1 MSVVRHRVRRQYAW
15 IALALVATWVLTPIG
30 AWAQATPVPTPLPPP
45 FDQIQQV
52 AQQIIGG
59 HSIDP
64 VTAVLRLLLA
74 AVLGAVIAYRRR
86 LRVEEYI
93 LQAHV
98 IISFTGALMMIII
111 GNELVRAFG
120 LLGAGNIVRYRTPVR
135 DPQAL
140 ASLFVTMGVGI
151 AVGVGLYEL
160 AISATVLVV
169 LFQIGFGHLNAILPA
184 RIYQPQKSYEL
195 NLSTEEPEATLNH
208 LRTVFHKE
216 DISFTLIEYEIPRK
230 DKLAKV
236 GLKLVV
242 PDTMD
247 TEYLTSLVLIPGVYA
262 VSWEEGQ

>member
-1 MSVVRHRVRRQYAW
+1 MSVARLGARRQRTL
-15 IALALVATWVLTPIG
+15 IALTVVTGWLVSSG
-30 AWAQATPVPTPLPPP
+30 HAWAQTPVPTPLPPP
-45 FDQIQQV
+45 FDQMQEI

-59 HSIDP
+59 HTIDP
-64 VTAVLRLLLA
+64 MTAIGRLLLA

-160 AISATVLVV
+160 AVAATVLVV
-169 LFQIGFGHLNAILPA
+169 LFQIGFSHLHAILPA
-184 RIYQPQKSYEL
+184 KIYQPQKSFEL
-195 NLSTEEPEATLNH
+195 SLSTEDPDATLDH
-208 LRTVFHKE
+208 LRSVFRKE
-216 DISFTLIEYEIPRK
+216 EISFTLLEYEIPRK
-230 DKLAKV
+230 DKLAKL

-247 TEYLTSLVLIPGVYA
+247 TEYLTSLVLIPGVHA